1 MESRAVRP
9 RQARYQAALRPDM
22 KCSPIIKHFQTR
34 LLLQL
39 ANSASNFARASL
51 HWSSM
56 LTTESCPEAI
66 EPPFSSSGEIPV
78 KKGEALAEQILGQLR
93 GSARS
98 QLHAIIARVF
108 FARFLSGLA
117 PPN

>member
-1 MESRAVRP
+1 
-9 RQARYQAALRPDM
+9 M
-22 KCSPIIKHFQTR
+22 KCSPIIEHFQTR

-39 ANSASNFARASL
+39 ANSTSDFAMASL

-56 LTTESCPEAI
+56 LAAKSCPGAI

-98 QLHAIIARVF
+98 QLHAVIARVF